1 MNLKSEKHDEIV
13 PLSFF
18 FGVGSG
24 YRCCRDSKNI
34 QWSQNHQLTQ
44 PHNIQLLHKKPFE
57 VQYFSL

>member
-1 MNLKSEKHDEIV
+1 MMRLY
-13 PLSFF
+13 LSLF

-24 YRCCRDSKNI
+24 YRCCRNYKNI
-34 QWSQNHQLTQ
+34 QLSQNHQLTQ